1 MSPGIQSTQNNKF
14 AISWQYLKKN
24 VRDEVPADKRQRL
37 FFQTDTIILVFVAR
51 YAQIT
56 QNNKFD
62 VSLQYFKKLLSNEID
77 CMQISMK
84 VSYKLTL

>member
-1 MSPGIQSTQNNKF
+1 M
-14 AISWQYLKKN
+14 
-24 VRDEVPADKRQRL
+24 RDEVPGDKRQRL
-37 FFQTDTIILVFVAR
+37 FQTDTVILVFVAR